1 MGLWQI
7 AGWAVAALVVAW
19 AIVAYNGLVRR
30 RNEIANAFAQIDVQ
44 FKRRH
49 DLIPNLVETAKR
61 YLQHEQGTLEAIAAA
76 RSGASRAADSAR
88 RGPADAGAI
97 AALSSAEGALSG
109 MLGRLMAVVEAYPE
123 LKADATMRDLSDELA
138 HTENRIAFARQ
149 AFNDAVLDYNNQAQQ
164 APANLVAGTF
174 GFRPAAMLEATRSD
188 TEREAV
194 NVRF

>member
-7 AGWAVAALVVAW
+7 AVWAAGAVGVVWAV
-19 AIVAYNGLVRR
+19 VAYNALVRR

-61 YLQHEQGTLEAIAAA
+61 YLLHEQGTLEAIAVA
-76 RSGASRAADSAR
+76 RSSASRAADSAR
-88 RGPADAGAI
+88 RGPANAAAI
-97 AALSSAEGALSG
+97 TSLSSAEGALSG
-109 MLGRLMAVVEAYPE
+109 MLGRLMAVVEAYPD
-123 LKADATMRDLSDELA
+123 LKADATMRELSDELA

-174 GFRPAAMLEATRSD
+174 GFKPAAMLEATRSD
-188 TEREAV
+188 AEREAV